1 MSTRTHWAGPNGHR
15 SCAHGRTAL
24 HREVSE
30 AEFLRLSNLCRMC
43 ERIAQKEQKRR
54 DAIPLGLAAYERTVH
69 GIRQTVVVAHFGI
82 GKLVTD
88 GQLSINGEKARF
100 LIQDTTSIGALS
112 GTRPDAD
119 IIPGLMY
126 EWRFES
132 LESLEN
138 IINLLRL
145 LCLKWK
151 ARSSNPE
158 EKK

>member
-15 SCAHGRTAL
+15 SCTHGKTAL
-24 HREVSE
+24 HREVSA
-30 AEFLRLSNLCRMC
+30 AEFLRLPNLCRTC
-43 ERIAQKEQKRR
+43 ERAAQKEQKRR
-54 DAIPLGLAAYERTVH
+54 DAIPPGLAAYERTGD

-88 GQLSINGEKARF
+88 GQMSTNGERARF
-100 LIQDTTSIGALS
+100 LIQDTTSVGVLS
-112 GTRPDAD
+112 GKRPDAD

-151 ARSSNPE
+151 ASFPNPE
-158 EKK
+158 VRK

>member
-1 MSTRTHWAGPNGHR
+1 
-15 SCAHGRTAL
+15 
-24 HREVSE
+24 
-30 AEFLRLSNLCRMC
+30 MC

-88 GQLSINGEKARF
+88 GQLSINGEKACF

-151 ARSSNPE
+151 ARSPNPE
-158 EKK
+158 VSK